1 MKSLSIRFRDEVRQK
16 GKILLVK
23 YLYHLCTRFL
33 LNSLEGW
40 KKFVRLRSWNWRNLY
55 CRANIL
61 IMVNCWNSL
70 YRFSN
75 RTRKFAAFIPKH
87 GNERLILH
95 RITIFF
101 SNALR
106 KKDAQLTSYRPQ
118 NFPKYRFFDSP
129 STSNTISHL
138 QNFFHRLIKKEK
150 EKKERSI
157 SRNIAQRSET
167 LVKNWRRPRRRGIVS
182 SYLEE
187 KRFWERRRGRTV
199 RKKKR
204 RRRNAALRGTF
215 PSSLG

>member
-75 RTRKFAAFIPKH
+75 RTRKFAAFISKH
-87 GNERLILH
+87 RNEHLILH

-150 EKKERSI
+150 EKK
-157 SRNIAQRSET
+157 
-167 LVKNWRRPRRRGIVS
+167 
-182 SYLEE
+182 
-187 KRFWERRRGRTV
+187 
-199 RKKKR
+199 
-204 RRRNAALRGTF
+204 GTF
-215 PSSLG
+215 NFTKHRTEIGDVG

>member
-1 MKSLSIRFRDEVRQK
+1 MHEISSKFSPSESQSK
-16 GKILLVK
+16 GGK
-23 YLYHLCTRFL
+23 
-33 LNSLEGW
+33 NSLDFDLEIGEIYIAEQI
-40 KKFVRLRSWNWRNLY
+40 SWSWWIVETLFIVFR
-55 CRANIL
+55 IE
-61 IMVNCWNSL
+61 
-70 YRFSN
+70 
-75 RTRKFAAFIPKH
+75 TRKFAAFVPKH

-167 LVKNWRRPRRRGIVS
+167 LVENWRHPRRGIVS

-187 KRFWERRRGRTV
+187 KRFWERRRE
-199 RKKKR
+199 RKKKK

>member
-1 MKSLSIRFRDEVRQK
+1 MKFLSIRDKIRQK

-23 YLYHLCTRFL
+23 YLYYLCTRFL

-187 KRFWERRRGRTV
+187 KRFWERRRE
-199 RKKKR
+199 RKKK

>member
-1 MKSLSIRFRDEVRQK
+1 MKSLSIRDEARQK

-23 YLYHLCTRFL
+23 YLYYLCTRFL
-33 LNSLEGW
+33 LNSLQANLNRRVE
-40 KKFVRLRSWNWRNLY
+40 KFVRLRSWNWRNLY

-75 RTRKFAAFIPKH
+75 RTRKFAAFISKH
-87 GNERLILH
+87 RNEHLILH

-150 EKKERSI
+150 EKK
-157 SRNIAQRSET
+157 
-167 LVKNWRRPRRRGIVS
+167 
-182 SYLEE
+182 
-187 KRFWERRRGRTV
+187 
-199 RKKKR
+199 
-204 RRRNAALRGTF
+204 GTF
-215 PSSLG
+215 NFTKHRTEIGDVG

>member
-1 MKSLSIRFRDEVRQK
+1 MKSLSIRDEVRQK

-40 KKFVRLRSWNWRNLY
+40 KKFVRLRSWNWRTLY

-61 IMVNCWNSL
+61 IMVNWNSL

-106 KKDAQLTSYRPQ
+106 KRDAQLTSYRPQ

-187 KRFWERRRGRTV
+187 KRFWERRRE
-199 RKKKR
+199 RKKK

>member
-1 MKSLSIRFRDEVRQK
+1 MKSLSIRDEVRQK

-40 KKFVRLRSWNWRNLY
+40 KKFVRLRSWNWRTLY

-106 KKDAQLTSYRPQ
+106 KKDTQLTSYRPQ

-167 LVKNWRRPRRRGIVS
+167 LVENWRHPRRRIVS

-187 KRFWERRRGRTV
+187 KRFWERRRE
-199 RKKKR
+199 RKKK